1 MHYSLPLFLN
11 LQFSEVSR
19 REQKM
24 EPWLKMVQ
32 LRANTPVKPE
42 QEKPM
47 LTECF
52 WVLRR
57 R

>member
-1 MHYSLPLFLN
+1 MHYSLSLFLN

-52 WVLRR
+52 
-57 R
+57 